1 MNVPLSQPH
10 VGEEEIAAVADVLR
24 SGRLALGP
32 KTAEFERR
40 FGEFLHQPHAIAVN
54 SGTSGLHLAVTALG
68 IGPGDEV
75 ITTPFSFI
83 ASSNCILMAGAKPVF
98 VDVQDETFNIDP
110 TLIELAITPR
120 TRAILPVHVFGEA
133 ADMTPILSLARRHN
147 LGVIEDACEAIG
159 ARHAGRLAGT
169 FGDAGVFGF
178 YPNKQITTGEGGIIV
193 TGDRRIHEYCVSAR
207 NQGRNDDSQWLT
219 HVRLGYNYRISEIT
233 AAIGVEQV
241 RKLPE
246 ILSARRERA
255 ARYLDILG
263 DIPQV
268 RLPVQWDH
276 EDHSWFVFA
285 IRVEDE
291 LRDPLV
297 EELNRRGVGCK
308 AYFHPCIHLQEFYRS
323 EFGYREGMFPVAE
336 RLSRQTLVL
345 PFFTGITDAQIQHVA
360 DTLRAILPQLKPAR
374 NFHEPIAAK
383 IAV

>member
-1 MNVPLSQPH
+1 MSQPH

-24 SGRLALGP
+24 SGRLAMGP
-32 KTAEFERR
+32 RTAEFERR
-40 FGEFLHQPHAIAVN
+40 FGEFLNSPHAIAVN
-54 SGTSGLHLAVTALG
+54 SGTSGLHLAILSLG

-83 ASSNCILMAGAKPVF
+83 ASANCILMAGARPVF
-98 VDVQDETFNIDP
+98 VDVEEDSFNMDP
-110 TLIELAITPR
+110 ALIESAITAR

-133 ADMTPILSLARRHN
+133 ANMTPILSLARRYN

-193 TGDRRIHEYCVSAR
+193 TGDQRIRDYCVSAK
-207 NQGRNDDSQWLT
+207 NQGRDDDSQWLT

-246 ILSARRERA
+246 ILHIRRERA
-255 ARYLDILG
+255 AKYLDLMS
-263 DIPQV
+263 DIPGV

-285 IRVEDE
+285 IRVEDG

-297 EELNRRGVGCK
+297 EELNRRGIGCK
-308 AYFHPCIHLQEFYRS
+308 AYFHPCIHLQEFYRR
-323 EFGYREGMFPVAE
+323 EFGHHEGMFPVAE
-336 RLSRQTLVL
+336 RQSRQTLVL
-345 PFFTGITDAQIQHVA
+345 PFFTGISDEQIQHVA
-360 DTLRAILPQLKPAR
+360 GTLRAVLSGLKAR
-374 NFHEPIAAK
+374 KDAA
-383 IAV
+383 